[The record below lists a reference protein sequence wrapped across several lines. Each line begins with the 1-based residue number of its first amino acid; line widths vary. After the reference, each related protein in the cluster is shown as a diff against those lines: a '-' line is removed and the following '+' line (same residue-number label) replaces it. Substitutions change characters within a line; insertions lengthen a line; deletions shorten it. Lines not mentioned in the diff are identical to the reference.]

1 MNSMKIKP
9 IYFILPLSIVSMF
22 IGVYAGWLRLG
33 WNFPLPAAPTTALH
47 GTLMTGSFL
56 GTLIAVE
63 RVAVLKRKETWLV
76 PLAFISSL
84 PLLLFVS
91 PAAGYFA
98 LVTGSIG
105 YSLVSVYNYKKYRFT
120 GDLLLLTGAIFQ
132 FLGHLALALTYS
144 YPMAFA
150 GWVAFFVFTI
160 VGERLNLTRFLPVKK
175 HDHRELFGWLGLFIL
190 GLFLYHTTYSI
201 VLSISMAGI
210 GQWLIRNDI
219 ARHNLNKTGSYRF
232 LGITLL
238 SGYSWLLFTGLITSL
253 NSNSPWLYDAVL
265 HAFFVGFVLTMI
277 LAHAPIIFP
286 SLLGLNAKPYHPTLY
301 GWVGL
306 LQVSILLRIAGDLS
320 QHFTLRQWGGLLN
333 GLAFI
338 GYLATLVFLIGT
350 YKNKSVPKQ
359 AADSTKIIN
368 QSLS

>member
-1 MNSMKIKP
+1 MKIKL
-9 IYFILPLSIVSMF
+9 IYFILPLAVLSMLL
-22 IGVYAGWLRLG
+22 GVYAGWLRLG
-33 WNFPLPAAPTTALH
+33 WNFPILAAQATALH
-47 GTLMTGSFL
+47 GALMVGSFL

-63 RVAVLKRKETWLV
+63 RVAILKNKWIWIV
-76 PLAFISSL
+76 PLAFVSSL
-84 PLLLFVS
+84 PLLLHVS

-98 LVTGSIG
+98 LVAGSIG
-105 YSLVSVYNYKKYRFT
+105 YFGVSVYNYKKYRFT
-120 GDLLLLTGAIFQ
+120 GDLLLLIGAVFQ
-132 FLGHLALALTYS
+132 FFGHLALALTYS
-144 YPMAFA
+144 YPMALA
-150 GWVAFFVFTI
+150 GWMAFFVFTI

-175 HDHRELFGWLGLFIL
+175 NDRRELFGWLGLFVI
-190 GLFLYHTTYSI
+190 GLFLYHTDYRFL
-201 VLSISMAGI
+201 VSISMAGI

-238 SGYSWLLFTGLITSL
+238 SGYSWLLFTGLIASL
-253 NSNSPWLYDAVL
+253 NTTSPWVYDAVL

-286 SLLGLNAKPYHPTLY
+286 SLLGFNAKPYHPILY

-320 QHFTLRQWGGLLN
+320 QYITLRQWGGLLN
-333 GLAFI
+333 GLAFL
-338 GYLATLVFLIGT
+338 GYLITIAFLLGT
-350 YKNKSVPKQ
+350 HKTKAVPKR
-359 AADSTKIIN
+359 AADPTKIIN

>member
-1 MNSMKIKP
+1 MKIKP
-9 IYFILPLSIVSMF
+9 IYFILPLAIVSMF

-33 WNFPLPAAPTTALH
+33 WNFPILTAQATALH
-47 GTLMTGSFL
+47 GALMVGSFL

-63 RVAVLKRKETWLV
+63 HVAVLKNKWVWLV
-76 PLAFISSL
+76 PLSFISSL
-84 PLLLFVS
+84 PLLLHVS
-91 PAAGYFA
+91 PTAGYFA
-98 LVTGSIG
+98 LVAGSTGYG
-105 YSLVSVYNYKKYRFT
+105 WVSVYNYKKYRFT
-120 GDLLLLTGAIFQ
+120 GDLLLLIGAIFQ

-150 GWVAFFVFTI
+150 GWMAFFVFTI

-175 HDHRELFGWLGLFIL
+175 HDRRELFGWLGLFVVS
-190 GLFLYHTTYSI
+190 LFLYHTDYRFA
-201 VLSISMAGI
+201 VSISLAGI
-210 GQWLIRNDI
+210 GQWLMRNDI

-238 SGYSWLLFTGLITSL
+238 SGYSWLLFTGLIASL

-286 SLLGLNAKPYHPTLY
+286 SLLGLNVKPYHPILY

-306 LQVSILLRIAGDLS
+306 LQTSVLLRITGDLS

-333 GLAFI
+333 GLAFM
-338 GYLATLVFLIGT
+338 GYLVTIAFLIGT
-350 YKNKSVPKQ
+350 HKTKSVPKRT
-359 AADSTKIIN
+359 ANTAKIIN